1 MTLNPDAITVAQS
14 GNVYV
19 GALTDTPPT
28 DPSDTPSSPFLHTG
42 LISEEG
48 ATFVDSKTL
57 EPIPVWQLFYP
68 ARRIVT
74 EKDATVAFAM
84 SEWNNTTVPL
94 AYGGGEITE
103 PASGIY
109 RYAPPAPGVIDE
121 RQMII
126 KWVDGDKDYM
136 LVIPRGMVTED
147 VETNLIRTDNAEL
160 PITFGVNGQESVDPW
175 YLLTNDPAL
184 QPLAS

>member
-1 MTLNPDAITVAQS
+1 MLNPDAITVAAN

-28 DPSDTPSSPFLHTG
+28 DPSETPSSPFLHTG

-48 ATFVDSKTL
+48 ATFVDGKTL

-68 ARRIVT
+68 ARHVVT
-74 EKDATVAFAM
+74 EKEANVNFAM
-84 SEWNNTTVPL
+84 REWNRVTVPL
-94 AYGGGEITE
+94 AYGGGDITE
-103 PASGIY
+103 PTPGIY
-109 RYAPPAPGVIDE
+109 RFAPPAPGTIDN

-136 LVIPRGMVTED
+136 LIVPKGMVSED
-147 VETNLIRTDNAEL
+147 VETNLIKSAASDL
-160 PITFGVNGQESVDPW
+160 PITFGVVGQESVDPW
-175 YLLTNDPAL
+175 YILTNDPAWA
-184 QPLAS
+184 PAGS